1 MTKAFVLGLLAG
13 AVLPAAAFAQARSST
28 VEEIVVVAPSGTAS
42 TVDPAKL
49 GSTVQS
55 LGSEDLEDS
64 AALSI
69 TEALSRRAAG
79 FSVGDTQGNP
89 FTGDVNYRGFAAS
102 PLQGAPQ
109 GIAVYLD
116 GQRLNEGFGDTVNW
130 DLIPQVAIRRL
141 DVFSNNPVYGL
152 NALGGAITIRTK
164 DGFSNSGVKL
174 VGEGGSF
181 GSREGS
187 LEGGWNKGVVGL
199 YAAFDGGQEDGW
211 RPNAQSKVGRGL
223 TDLAIKSDKA
233 EFHLTGAASY
243 SRLGVVGPTPVDLL
257 EEDREAIYTFPQLT
271 QNRARMLAANGSFA
285 LSDTLSLEAN
295 AHVRRFD
302 QRHLDG
308 NDGDFERC
316 SGSAANPLF
325 GTLCLEDDAFPAAL
339 RPAKQQFQITNLA
352 GTPIACPPPLSTG
365 CNTTPY
371 GTLDRSRTRTITRG
385 GSLQVV
391 ERAQIFGRPN
401 SLVAGIAFDSSDIR
415 YSATTT
421 LAVIEPSLL
430 VSTNSTAPG
439 IGQMIQAGSAVA
451 YGPVDLHAENRQSGV
466 YFNDT
471 LDLTDRLFLT
481 FGARYNRVAV
491 DTADLTGR
499 NPDLTTGDT
508 YRRLN
513 PSVSLAFKASD
524 ALTVFAGYSEN
535 NRAPTPLELGC
546 SNPLKPCLLENSVV
560 SDPPLKQVLAR
571 TYEAGARG
579 RFDFAGGRL
588 IWEADTYR
596 AENRDDIVSLASALA
611 GRGYFAN
618 VPGTRRSGFDLSLDY
633 RHQRWSAY
641 AAYSYV
647 RAEYRFDGLIASPNN
662 PQADA
667 NGDIAVE
674 SGDRLGGVPP
684 QRLKLG
690 VDFDV
695 TETLT
700 LGADLVA
707 VSSQYFAGDDGNDNA
722 KLPSYESVN
731 LRGEWKLG
739 DHAEVFAR
747 VDNVLDKDYATF
759 GAYLDPEGVSRV
771 VPNPLPA
778 DADPRTITPAAPRRV
793 SVGIRLKF

>member
-1 MTKAFVLGLLAG
+1 MTRAIVLGLLAG
-13 AVLPAAAFAQARSST
+13 VVLPASALAQARSST

-64 AALSI
+64 ASLSV
-69 TEALSRRAAG
+69 TEALQRRAAG

-89 FTGDVNYRGFAAS
+89 FTGDVNYRGFAAT

-109 GIAVYLD
+109 GIAVYLN

-130 DLIPQVAIRRL
+130 DLIPQVAIKRL

-152 NALGGAITIRTK
+152 NALGGAITIRSK
-164 DGFSNSGVKL
+164 DGFSNPGVKL

-187 LEGGWNKGVVGL
+187 IEGGWNKGVVGL
-199 YAAFDGGQEDGW
+199 YGAIDGGQEDGW
-211 RPNAQSKVGRGL
+211 RPNAEAKVGRGL
-223 TDLAIKSDKA
+223 ADLAVKSDRA

-285 LSDTLSLEAN
+285 LSDMLSVETNL
-295 AHVRRFD
+295 HIRRFD

-316 SGSAANPLF
+316 SGNAANALF
-325 GTLCLEDDAFPAAL
+325 GTLCLEDDDFPAAL
-339 RPAKQQFQITNLA
+339 RPPKQQFQITNLA
-352 GTPIACPPPLSTG
+352 GQPIACPAPLATG

-371 GTLDRSRTRTITRG
+371 GTLDRSLTRTITRG
-385 GSLQVV
+385 GTFQLVS
-391 ERAQIFGRPN
+391 RAPVLGRPN
-401 SLVAGIAFDSSDIR
+401 NLVAGVAFDNSDVH
-415 YSATTT
+415 YAATST
-421 LAVIEPSLL
+421 LAVIDPDLL

-439 IGQMIQAGSAVA
+439 IGQVIRAGTAVA
-451 YGPVDLHAENRQSGV
+451 YGPVDLHAENRQSGL

-491 DTADLTGR
+491 DTNDLTGR
-499 NPDLTTGDT
+499 NPDLNAADT
-508 YRRLN
+508 YKRLN
-513 PSVSLAFKASD
+513 PSVSLAFKVSD
-524 ALTVFAGYSEN
+524 ALTLFGGYSEN
-535 NRAPTPLELGC
+535 NRGPTPLELGC

-560 SDPPLKQVLAR
+560 SDPPLKQVLSS
-571 TYEAGARG
+571 TWEGGARG
-579 RFDFAGGRL
+579 RFDFAGGRF
-588 IWEADTYR
+588 IWEADAYR
-596 AENRDDIVSLASALA
+596 AENRDDIVNLASALA

-618 VPGTRRSGFDLSLDY
+618 VPGTRRTGFDLSIDY
-633 RHQRWSAY
+633 RQERWSAY

-647 RAEYRFDGLIASPNN
+647 KAEYRFDGLIASPNN
-662 PQADA
+662 PEADA
-667 NGDIAVE
+667 NGDIEVE
-674 SGDRLGGVPP
+674 RGDRLGGIPP

-690 VDFDV
+690 LDFDV
-695 TETLT
+695 TERLT

-707 VSSQYFAGDDGNDNA
+707 VGSQYFAGDEGNDNA
-722 KLPSYESVN
+722 KLPAYETVN
-731 LRGEWKLG
+731 LRGEWRMG
-739 DHAEVFAR
+739 DHAEFFAR

-759 GAYLDPEGVSRV
+759 GAYLDPEGVARV
-771 VPNPLPA
+771 TPNPFPA
-778 DADPRTITPAAPRRV
+778 DPDPRTITPAAPRRL
-793 SVGIRLKF
+793 SVGVRLKF